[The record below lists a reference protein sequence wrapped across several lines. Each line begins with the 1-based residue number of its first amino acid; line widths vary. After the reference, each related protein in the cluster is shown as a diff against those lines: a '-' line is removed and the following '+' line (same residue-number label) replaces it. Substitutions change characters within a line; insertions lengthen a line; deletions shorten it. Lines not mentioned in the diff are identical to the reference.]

1 MFNEKDKLLLK
12 ELIEDSRQKI
22 TSLSRKCHVTRQ
34 SIYNKIN
41 EFRGRGMKFTV
52 EVNPREVGLKVR
64 AYTLVTIDRGVRFR
78 GETDEIIKKFK
89 GISQIHYLLG
99 RFDIMLEIIVRDV
112 DELSDL
118 IRKISGLP
126 LVRKTETLT
135 VYETIKLDS
144 KNPLFRVL

>member
-1 MFNEKDKLLLK
+1 MFDKKDKLLLK

-22 TSLSRKCHVTRQ
+22 TSLSRKCHMTRQ

-41 EFRGRGMKFTV
+41 EFRRRGIKFTV
-52 EVNPREVGLKVR
+52 DVNPKELGLKVR
-64 AYTLVTIDRGVRFR
+64 AYALVNVDPGVRFR
-78 GETDEIIKKFK
+78 DETDEVIKNMK

-99 RFDIMLEIIVRDV
+99 RFDIIIEIIVRDV

-118 IRKISGLP
+118 IRKISELP

>member
-1 MFNEKDKLLLK
+1 MFDKKDRLLLK

-22 TSLSRKCHVTRQ
+22 TSLSRKCHITRQ

-41 EFRGRGMKFTV
+41 VFRRRGVKFTV
-52 EVNPREVGLKVR
+52 DINPREVGLKVR
-64 AYTLVTIDRGVRFR
+64 AYTLVTIDRGVRLR
-78 GETDEIIKKFK
+78 EETDEIIKKFK

-135 VYETIKLDS
+135 VYETVKLDN
-144 KNPLFRVL
+144 KDPLLRIL